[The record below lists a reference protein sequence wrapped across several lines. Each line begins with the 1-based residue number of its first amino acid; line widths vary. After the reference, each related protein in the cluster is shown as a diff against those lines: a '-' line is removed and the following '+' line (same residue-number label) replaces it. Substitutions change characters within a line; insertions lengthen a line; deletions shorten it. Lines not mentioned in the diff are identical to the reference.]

1 MMILHGKS
9 EVLRRRDPNLTAPE
23 IMESGT
29 PKKNPIDDTVRL
41 ILKCN
46 YQQAFGLLQTV
57 RLEFRTSPR
66 NHWAL
71 YKPLSFHCF
80 SRKNRTIWQ
89 RPDSEQ
95 KIGGGEQETL
105 GVSGHLGNKLAGP
118 RWAKN
123 PLLDRMR
130 ARS

>member
-1 MMILHGKS
+1 MMILQGKPA
-9 EVLRRRDPNLTAPE
+9 VLRRPNSNLTAPE
-23 IMESGT
+23 IMEPGT
-29 PKKNPIDDTVRL
+29 RKKNPIDDTVRL
-41 ILKCN
+41 ILKCK

-71 YKPLSFHCF
+71 NKPVSNSCF
-80 SRKNRTIWQ
+80 LRENRMIWQ

-105 GVSGHLGNKLAGP
+105 GVSGHLGNRMAGP
-118 RWAKN
+118 RWAN
-123 PLLDRMR
+123 TPVLDRMR

>member
-9 EVLRRRDPNLTAPE
+9 EILRRRNTNLATPE
-23 IMESGT
+23 IIGSGS

-41 ILKCN
+41 TLKCN
-46 YQQAFGLLQTV
+46 YEHAFGLLQTV

-71 YKPLSFHCF
+71 KKSLSFDCF
-80 SRKNRTIWQ
+80 SRENRMIWQ
-89 RPDSEQ
+89 RPDSDQ
-95 KIGGGEQETL
+95 QIGGGEQETL
-105 GVSGHLGNKLAGP
+105 GVSGHLGNKMAGP

-123 PLLDRMR
+123 PVLDRMR